1 MYILIILIY
10 LIVALPELYI
20 LYKNKKKKE
29 TWIYSVTILFAFV
42 ISILLLSG
50 IQLPQPIKVIESILG
65 DFVKQ

>member
-65 DFVKQ
+65 DFVKK